1 MVVFENTSKSF
12 GNTVV
17 IENLSLTISRGQ
29 FTVLI
34 GPSGC
39 GKTTT
44 LRMINR
50 LIEPTE
56 GTITVDGQDVSKT
69 NPVDLRRS
77 IGYVIQQIGL
87 FPNMTIE
94 QNIEVVPKLLGWP
107 KEKRR
112 ERVGELLEMVGM
124 NPAQYRNRYPSE
136 LSGGQQ
142 QRVGVLRALAVSPP
156 LLLMDEP
163 FGALDPIT
171 RETLQDELKKLQTD
185 LGITIV
191 FVTHDID
198 EAVKLADVIVL
209 MKDGKVVQAAS
220 PEELLANP
228 AGDFV
233 REFIGKKRL
242 KVNYDVDLVREI
254 MNPRV
259 FTVPKSKGFAE
270 SIDLMRQRNVDSLIV
285 TDEDGALEG
294 IIPVEVLRKVI
305 EEEKQINTIGEIEPI
320 KSTTINMN
328 AQARE
333 AFDTILLE
341 KLPYLIV
348 VDSKNHVRGLVTKTS
363 LVKALAG
370 VVWGD
375 NLDDE

>member
-1 MVVFENTSKSF
+1 MVVFDNISKSF
-12 GNTVV
+12 GNNMV
-17 IENLSLTISRGQ
+17 IQNLSLNIKRGQ

-39 GKTTT
+39 GKTTS

-50 LIEPTE
+50 LIEPTS
-56 GTITVDGQDVSKT
+56 GTILVDDQDISKV
-69 NPVDLRRS
+69 NPVDLRRG

-107 KEKRR
+107 KEKRS
-112 ERVGELLEMVGM
+112 ERVRELLQMVGM
-124 NPAQYRNRYPSE
+124 NPMQYCNRYPSE

-209 MKDGKVVQAAS
+209 MKDGKVIQEGS
-220 PEELLANP
+220 PEELLSNP

-242 KVNYDVDLVREI
+242 RVNYDVDLVREI
-254 MNPRV
+254 MNSKV
-259 FTVPKSKGFAE
+259 FTVTKSKGFAE
-270 SIDLMRQRNVDSLIV
+270 SIALMRQQNVDSLIV
-285 TDEDGALEG
+285 TDDDGCLEG
-294 IIPVEVLRKVI
+294 VLPVEALRDVAGGKVI
-305 EEEKQINTIGEIEPI
+305 TNIGELELHKVP
-320 KSTTINMN
+320 TVNMN
-328 AQARE
+328 AQAKE
-333 AFDTILLE
+333 AFDTILSE
-341 KLPYLIV
+341 RLPYLIV
-348 VDSKNHVRGLVTKTS
+348 VDGKNRVRGLVTKTS

-370 VVWGD
+370 VVWGEIA
-375 NLDDE
+375 DD

>member
-1 MVVFENTSKSF
+1 MVVFENISKSF
-12 GNTVV
+12 GNNVV
-17 IENLSLTISRGQ
+17 IQNLNLNVKRGQ
-29 FTVLI
+29 FAVLI

-39 GKTTT
+39 GKTTS

-56 GTITVDGQDVSKT
+56 GTIYVDEQDISKA
-69 NPVDLRRS
+69 NPVDLRRR

-94 QNIEVVPKLLGWP
+94 QNIEVVPKLLKWP

-112 ERVGELLEMVGM
+112 ERVHELLEMVGM
-124 NPAQYRNRYPSE
+124 DPALYRNRYPSE

-209 MKDGKVVQAAS
+209 MKDGKVVQSA
-220 PEELLANP
+220 PPKELLANP
-228 AGDFV
+228 AGNFV

-254 MNPRV
+254 MNPKV
-259 FTVPKSKGFAE
+259 FTVTKDRGFAE
-270 SIDLMRQRNVDSLIV
+270 AINLMRQRNVDSLII
-285 TDEDGALEG
+285 TDENGCLEG
-294 IIPVEVLRKVI
+294 VIPVEILREVAGKKAI
-305 EEEKQINTIGEIEPI
+305 STIGEIEPLKI
-320 KSTTINMN
+320 TTINMN

-333 AFDTILLE
+333 AFDTILSE

-348 VDSKNHVRGLVTKTS
+348 VDGKNRVRGLVTKTS

-375 NLDDE
+375 DVDD

>member
-12 GNTVV
+12 GNNMV
-17 IENLSLTISRGQ
+17 IQNLNLNIAHGQ
-29 FTVLI
+29 FAVLI

-50 LIEPTE
+50 LIEPTK
-56 GTITVDGQDVSKT
+56 GSIFVDGQDVSKIS
-69 NPVDLRRS
+69 PVSLRRG

-112 ERVGELLEMVGM
+112 DRTHELLEMVGM
-124 NPAQYRNRYPSE
+124 NPTEYRSRYPSE

-171 RETLQDELKKLQTD
+171 RETLQDELKKLQSD

-198 EAVKLADVIVL
+198 EAIKLADVIIL
-209 MKDGKVVQAAS
+209 MKDGKVVQAAP

-228 AGDFV
+228 VDDFV

-242 KVNYDVDLVREI
+242 RANYDVDLVREI
-254 MNPRV
+254 MKTKV
-259 FTVPKSKGFAE
+259 FTVTKSKGFAE
-270 SIDLMRQRNVDSLIV
+270 SIALMKQHNVDSLIV
-285 TDEDGALEG
+285 TDNEGYLDGV
-294 IIPVEVLRKVI
+294 IPIETLRKAADT
-305 EEEKQINTIGEIEPI
+305 KYINTIGEIETQ
-320 KSTTINMN
+320 KVSTVNLN
-328 AQARE
+328 AQAKE
-333 AFDTILLE
+333 AFDTILSE
-341 KLPYLIV
+341 NLPYLIV
-348 VDSKNHVRGLVTKTS
+348 VDGKNHVRGIVTKTS

-375 NLDDE
+375 DHQ

>member
-1 MVVFENTSKSF
+1 MVVFESITKSF
-12 GNTVV
+12 SDNAV
-17 IENLSLTISRGQ
+17 IQNLSIEIKRGQ
-29 FTVLI
+29 FAVLI

-50 LIEPTE
+50 LIEPTA
-56 GTITVDGQDVSKT
+56 GKILVDEQDISKV
-69 NPVDLRRS
+69 NPVDLRRR

-112 ERVGELLEMVGM
+112 ERVRELLEMVSM
-124 NPAQYRNRYPSE
+124 DPQQYCKRYPSE

-171 RETLQDELKKLQTD
+171 RETLQDEIKKLQID

-198 EAVKLADVIVL
+198 EAVKLADVIIM
-209 MKDGKVVQAAS
+209 MKDGKVVQIAP
-220 PEELLANP
+220 PEELLSNP
-228 AGDFV
+228 ASDFV
-233 REFIGKKRL
+233 REFVGKKRMRA
-242 KVNYDVDLVREI
+242 NYDVDHVHEI
-254 MNPRV
+254 MIPNIFTANKSNDRV
-259 FTVPKSKGFAE
+259 R
-270 SIDLMRQRNVDSLIV
+270 D
-285 TDEDGALEG
+285 
-294 IIPVEVLRKVI
+294 
-305 EEEKQINTIGEIEPI
+305 
-320 KSTTINMN
+320 
-328 AQARE
+328 
-333 AFDTILLE
+333 
-341 KLPYLIV
+341 
-348 VDSKNHVRGLVTKTS
+348 LVTKTN
-363 LVKALAG
+363 
-370 VVWGD
+370 VVWGE
-375 NLDDE
+375 NADE

>member
-12 GNTVV
+12 GNNMV
-17 IENLSLTISRGQ
+17 IQNLSLNINRGQ

-56 GTITVDGQDVSKT
+56 GVIMVDGKDISKV

-94 QNIEVVPKLLGWP
+94 QNIEVVPKLLKWP

-112 ERVGELLEMVGM
+112 ERVCELLEMVGM
-124 NPAQYRNRYPSE
+124 NPAEYRNRYPSE

-198 EAVKLADVIVL
+198 EAVKLADIIVL
-209 MKDGKVVQAAS
+209 MKDGKVVQAAP

-228 AGDFV
+228 AGNFV

-242 KVNYDVDLVREI
+242 KANYDVDLVREI

-259 FTVPKSKGFAE
+259 FTVTKSKGFAE
-270 SIDLMRQRNVDSLIV
+270 SIALMGQRNVDSLIV
-285 TDEDGALEG
+285 TDEEG
-294 IIPVEVLRKVI
+294 HFEGVVPVEALREVAGT
-305 EEEKQINTIGEIEPI
+305 KQINTIGEIEPHKI
-320 KSTTINMN
+320 TTINMN

-333 AFDTILLE
+333 AFDTIISE

-348 VDSKNHVRGLVTKTS
+348 VDGKNRVRGLVTKTS

-375 NLDDE
+375 DIDDE

>member
-1 MVVFENTSKSF
+1 MVIFENASKSF
-12 GNTVV
+12 GNNVV
-17 IENLSLTISRGQ
+17 IENLSLSISRGQ
-29 FTVLI
+29 FAVLI

-39 GKTTT
+39 GKTTS

-56 GTITVDGQDVSKT
+56 GSIFVDGQDVSKI
-69 NPVDLRRS
+69 NPVELRRR
-77 IGYVIQQIGL
+77 IGYVIQQVGL

-94 QNIEVVPKLLGWP
+94 QNIEVVPKLLKWS

-112 ERVGELLEMVGM
+112 ARVSELLEMVGM
-124 NPAQYRNRYPSE
+124 EPSQYRGRYPSE

-142 QRVGVLRALAVSPP
+142 QRVGVLRALAVAPP

-171 RETLQDELKKLQTD
+171 RETLQDELKKLQVD

-198 EAVKLADVIVL
+198 EAVKLADTIIL
-209 MKDGKVVQAAS
+209 MKDGKVIQAAP

-242 KVNYDVDLVREI
+242 KQNYDVDLVREI
-254 MNPRV
+254 MNARV

-270 SIDLMRQRNVDSLIV
+270 SIALMKQRNVDTLIV
-285 TDEDGALEG
+285 TDEDDTLLGV
-294 IIPVEVLRKVI
+294 IPVEVLREVAGTRVI
-305 EEEKQINTIGEIEPI
+305 HTIGEIEPV
-320 KSTTINMN
+320 KVTTINQN
-328 AQARE
+328 SQARE
-333 AFDTILLE
+333 AFDTILSE

-348 VDSKNHVRGLVTKTS
+348 VDGKNKVRGLVTKTS
-363 LVKALAG
+363 LVKSLAG
-370 VVWGD
+370 VVWGEA
-375 NLDDE
+375 DD